1 MHDVLTRTN
10 SIVSYHNSYITKC
23 FFLDQIMA
31 TIKSVFSLLLITLI
45 AFSLLFVPLDC
56 TGPDFL
62 KVCEFDAIYQL
73 GDSISD
79 TGNLILQ
86 NPYLPFFQLP
96 YGKTY
101 FKNATGRCSNGL
113 LMIDFIGKNH
123 IKLNICWCLFI
134 DILLSWCRFV
144 KK

>member
-1 MHDVLTRTN
+1 MHDVLTRTY

-123 IKLNICWCLFI
+123 IKLNIC
-134 DILLSWCRFV
+134 
-144 KK
+144 